1 MKSMKK
7 IWIIAK
13 RELWSFFDSL
23 MAYVMILLFLGFS
36 GFFTWLFGSDIFL
49 VNQATLQSFFG
60 IAFWSLFFFI
70 PAVTMGLLSEERKT
84 GTLELLVTKPVTDWQ
99 IISGKFLAAFLL
111 ICIALALT
119 FPYYFTV
126 AGIGKI
132 DHGAVWMGYLGLM
145 FMSAC
150 YISIGLFASS
160 ITGNQIVSFLLAL
173 FIGIFFHL
181 IFGLISASSLG
192 WIGSV
197 LNYLSISSHFESMA
211 RGVLDSKD
219 VIFFLSIIFLGLAG
233 TEIALSKRNLAS

>member
-1 MKSMKK
+1 MKQ

-99 IISGKFLAAFLL
+99 IITGKFLSALVL

-119 FPYYFTV
+119 LPYYISV
-126 AGIGKI
+126 ATIGKP
-132 DHGAVWMGYLGLM
+132 DHGAIWLGYLGLL

-150 YISIGLFASS
+150 YISIGMFASS
-160 ITGNQIVSFLLAL
+160 ITSNQIVAFLIAL

-181 IFGLISASSLG
+181 LFGLMGSNSLG
-192 WIGSV
+192 WIGGI
-197 LNYLSISSHFESMA
+197 LNYLSISTHFESMA
-211 RGVLDSKD
+211 RGVIDSKD
-219 VIFFLSIIFLGLAG
+219 VIYFLSIIFLGLMG
-233 TEIALSKRNLAS
+233 TEMALSKRNLVS

>member
-1 MKSMKK
+1 MKK

-13 RELWSFFDSL
+13 RELRSFFDSL

-111 ICIALALT
+111 ICIALAMTL
-119 FPYYFTV
+119 PYYFTV

-132 DHGAVWMGYLGLM
+132 DHGAVWMGYLGLL

-160 ITGNQIVSFLLAL
+160 ITNNQIVSFLLAL

-181 IFGLISASSLG
+181 IFGLIGSGSLG
-192 WIGSV
+192 WLGSV
-197 LNYLSISSHFESMA
+197 LNYLSLGSHFDSMA

-219 VIFFLSIIFLGLAG
+219 VIYFLSIIFLGLTG
-233 TEIALSKRNLAS
+233 TEMAMGKRNLSS

>member
-1 MKSMKK
+1 MKK

-13 RELWSFFDSL
+13 RELRSFFDSL

-111 ICIALALT
+111 ICITLAMTL
-119 FPYYFTV
+119 PYYFTV

-132 DHGAVWMGYLGLM
+132 DHGAVWMGYLGLL

-160 ITGNQIVSFLLAL
+160 ITNNQIVSFLLAL

-181 IFGLISASSLG
+181 IFGLIGSGSLG
-192 WIGSV
+192 WLGGV
-197 LNYLSISSHFESMA
+197 LNYLSLGSHFDSMA

-219 VIFFLSIIFLGLAG
+219 VIYFLSIIFLGLTG
-233 TEIALSKRNLAS
+233 TEMALGKRNLSS